1 MYFQLKKNHVHRF
14 FLSSSNLQ
22 KISIFC
28 QQDKKLSY
36 LSGDR
41 VKKNVW
47 VNHQKNYV
55 FISFTHNVNHK
66 KIRWRIL
73 KILKN
78 FHAFLVIWKR
88 DNNAHWD
95 GEEGGSQGSFI

>member
-1 MYFQLKKNHVHRF
+1 MRVPVHLNLRACATHQIMYFQLKKNHVHRF

-41 VKKNVW
+41 VRKNV
-47 VNHQKNYV
+47 
-55 FISFTHNVNHK
+55 
-66 KIRWRIL
+66 
-73 KILKN
+73 
-78 FHAFLVIWKR
+78 
-88 DNNAHWD
+88 
-95 GEEGGSQGSFI
+95 